1 MKDANLPRGQG
12 NTSQYVLGL
21 KVPSNNAAADG
32 IATNTAKATLTL
44 DSKAAPGQAI
54 TFSIVSG
61 SATFGNGK
69 QQIDNQMTLQDGS
82 VDVPFSDAIG
92 ETHDIVAWMTNN
104 TVVKSNAASYSFAQ
118 ITHKIETFPVLDCTP
133 ADGKSIN
140 RILVA
145 ATNKSDGSVD
155 KSYSDSV
162 LFSTTDMNI
171 TFVGANDRN
180 PQCVQVSATAG
191 YADAS
196 FVCSSSVG
204 SSAYKTT
211 IVAALGDNS
220 AHSTQQNFTFVQSS
234 SDWFQLSYVPP
245 YSGTMQYMNTTNT
258 AVNVIV
264 GLSAGNAAYFSSGGV
279 IINDK
284 ICKTLCAGVNG
295 NQYTGYYITVVCP
308 NPNDKVEL
316 TVSAP
321 DTSLSPMLTP
331 LPS

>member
-1 MKDANLPRGQG
+1 MKDANLPRGQD

-32 IATNTAKATLTL
+32 VATNTARATLTL

-69 QQIDNQMTLQDGS
+69 QRIDNQMTLQNGS

-104 TVVKSNAASYSFAQ
+104 TVVKSNAASYSFAR
-118 ITHKIETFPVLDCTP
+118 ITHKIDTFPVLDCTP

-140 RILVA
+140 RILIAV
-145 ATNKSDGSVD
+145 TNENEGIVD

-162 LFSTTDMNI
+162 IFSTADTNV
-171 TFVGANDRN
+171 TFVGADDRS
-180 PQCVQVSATAG
+180 PQRVQVSATAG
-191 YADAS
+191 FADAS

-204 SSAYKTT
+204 SSVYKTT
-211 IVAALGDNS
+211 IVATLGDNS
-220 AHSTQQNFTFVQSS
+220 AYSAQQNFTFVQSS
-234 SDWFQLSYVPP
+234 SNWFQLSCVPP
-245 YSGTMQYMNTTNT
+245 YSGAMQYINTTNA
-258 AVNVIV
+258 AVNVII
-264 GLSAGNAAYFSSGGV
+264 GLSAGNAAYFSSGDV

-284 ICKTLCAGVNG
+284 ICKTLCAGMNQ
-295 NQYTGYYITVVCP
+295 NQYTGYYISVVSP
-308 NPNDKVEL
+308 NANDKVEL

-321 DTSLSPMLTP
+321 DTLLSPMFTP
-331 LPS
+331 LLS